1 MTQAVSL
8 APTFIVPLGEVNLTF
23 TPTMGFI
30 RRMGIVEDMAST
42 PEPDGIVATD
52 LLLDAYQEGTKRHHK
67 WEDIVATV
75 EDYTFIELIAA
86 VYESMMARLG
96 EVREAQ
102 SQSP

>member
-1 MTQAVSL
+1 MTQEISL
-8 APTFIVPLGEVNLTF
+8 APTFVVPLGNVNLTF

-30 RRMGIVEDMAST
+30 RRMGVVEDVAST
-42 PEPDGIVATD
+42 PEPDGILTTN
-52 LLLDAYQEGTKRHHK
+52 LLLDAYREGTKRHHQ

-75 EDYTFIELIAA
+75 EDYTFIELIVA
-86 VYESMMARLG
+86 VRESMMARLG